1 MARAKAG
8 EPLGIGVIGCGTIAN
23 SAHLPAIRHLS
34 DRLRL
39 VAVADVREE
48 QAARA
53 AREFGAEAYYT
64 DYRQLLARPDIAI
77 VDICTPEFLHREQ
90 VVAAAEAGKHI
101 LCEKPMADSIEAAD
115 AMLAAAAR
123 GRQIDG
129 RAQPPLHPALPRGA
143 RGDRSR
149 RSRRGAAGARERA
162 PPARDVQLAAARLG
176 LLVADRQAL
185 G

>member
-1 MARAKAG
+1 MMPAPRGLDGSGRRLACRYSQAHQNSALRGGGSPAETLAGNRRLAIGKECAEVARLARAA
-8 EPLGIGVIGCGTIAN
+8 PLGIGVIGCGTIAN
-23 SAHLPAIRHLS
+23 SAHLPAIRRLS

-90 VVAAAEAGKHI
+90 VVAAAEAGTHI
-101 LCEKPMADSIEAAD
+101 
-115 AMLAAAAR
+115 
-123 GRQIDG
+123 
-129 RAQPPLHPALPRGA
+129 
-143 RGDRSR
+143 
-149 RSRRGAAGARERA
+149 
-162 PPARDVQLAAARLG
+162 
-176 LLVADRQAL
+176 
-185 G
+185 